1 MTIVTPTT
9 EATMITAHGIHSTS
23 SGLAGGLAAALVEQG
38 QARRVAGHNAR
49 VERGDAAAVQ
59 RLITE
64 LAASRRR
71 EAALQQELNVARA
84 AALTATAALRRLRNG
99 A

>member
-1 MTIVTPTT
+1 MLS
-9 EATMITAHGIHSTS
+9 AHSIHNAS

-38 QARRVAGHNAR
+38 QARRIAAHNAR

-59 RLITE
+59 RLIVE

-84 AALTATAALRRLRNG
+84 AALTATAALRRLRS
-99 A
+99 AA